1 MTQDTNQDDAR
12 LSISIDEDSSMDG
25 DGSDKVILPDGTV
38 IDLKVE
44 QQARIDL
51 LYEKLESSTFYD
63 ILEVK
68 RDAPVKAIKRAYY
81 RLSKEFHPDKFF
93 RKELGDYKLRLELI
107 FAKVNEA
114 YRVLSDDRLRDDYD
128 VQTFADRKDEGQA
141 AMATHEV
148 NFVGDAMKSRA
159 ARRGQVSAK
168 RKKGDVP
175 HFLKSAQSE
184 LTKRLKKARKAF
196 LLAQQHYEKQE
207 FEEAAAKF
215 QLAMVLDSR
224 NEEAPRMFKK
234 AQEQGRNTRAEAA
247 WRQGREALESEQF
260 SVAAQHF
267 KTAIDCQ
274 PTRGKYYNSF
284 GKVVWEHTMRQRTAI
299 ELLRTA
305 VEKEPDNL
313 EYVIDLAKAYES
325 VGMPSNA
332 LRAFERAAQLS
343 PNNPDVKKALKR
355 LR

>member
-1 MTQDTNQDDAR
+1 MTQDTNQTDGER
-12 LSISIDEDSSMDG
+12 SISIEEEDSIVVDAEQ
-25 DGSDKVILPDGTV
+25 KVVLPDGTT
-38 IDLKVE
+38 IDLKIG

-51 LYEKLESSTFYD
+51 LYEKLESNTYYD

-93 RKELGDYKLRLELI
+93 RRELGEYKLRLELI

-114 YRVLSDDRLRDDYD
+114 YRVLSDDSLRDDYD

-159 ARRGQVSAK
+159 QRRGQVKSK

-175 HFLKSAQSE
+175 HFLKAAQGE

-196 LLAQQHYEKQE
+196 LLAQQHYDKQE
-207 FEEAAAKF
+207 YAEAAAKF

-224 NEEAPRMFKK
+224 NDEAARMFRK
-234 AQEQGRNTRAEAA
+234 AQEQGRNTKAEAS
-247 WRQGREALESEQF
+247 WRQGREALVSEQYQT
-260 SVAAQHF
+260 AAQHF
-267 KTAIDCQ
+267 KAAIDCQ

-284 GKVVWEHTMRQRTAI
+284 GKVIWEHTMRQRTAI

>member
-1 MTQDTNQDDAR
+1 
-12 LSISIDEDSSMDG
+12 
-25 DGSDKVILPDGTV
+25 
-38 IDLKVE
+38 
-44 QQARIDL
+44 
-51 LYEKLESSTFYD
+51 
-63 ILEVK
+63 
-68 RDAPVKAIKRAYY
+68 
-81 RLSKEFHPDKFF
+81 
-93 RKELGDYKLRLELI
+93 
-107 FAKVNEA
+107 
-114 YRVLSDDRLRDDYD
+114 
-128 VQTFADRKDEGQA
+128 
-141 AMATHEV
+141 
-148 NFVGDAMKSRA
+148 
-159 ARRGQVSAK
+159 
-168 RKKGDVP
+168 
-175 HFLKSAQSE
+175 
-184 LTKRLKKARKAF
+184 
-196 LLAQQHYEKQE
+196 
-207 FEEAAAKF
+207 
-215 QLAMVLDSR
+215 
-224 NEEAPRMFKK
+224 MFKK